1 MSCWTK
7 EQLEGMLED
16 VVNELDLSE
25 GVIGKYG
32 PLGTSPAVLV
42 KLVLQQK
49 DEQISMLKSWT
60 VADVAAEYG
69 DLPEDYQWMR

>member
-25 GVIGKYG
+25 WAIGKYG

-49 DEQISMLKSWT
+49 DEQISMLKSWLGIYLDNK
-60 VADVAAEYG
+60 ADKET
-69 DLPEDYQWMR
+69 EK